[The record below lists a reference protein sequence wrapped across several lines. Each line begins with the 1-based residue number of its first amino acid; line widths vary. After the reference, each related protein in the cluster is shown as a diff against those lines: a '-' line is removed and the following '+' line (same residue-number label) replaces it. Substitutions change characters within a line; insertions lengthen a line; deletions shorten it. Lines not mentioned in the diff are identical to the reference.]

1 MTKTNSHQQIVAP
14 IAGFTL
20 VEMLVVTVMMGI
32 ILSALTT
39 ITAHWLPNWNRGV
52 ARVQRAEL
60 VDVALARL
68 TADLGA
74 AEFVSQNSSAKG
86 ALFDGSELAVR
97 FVRSPTGPTAKHGL
111 EIVRIAETADRQ
123 GRVLVRSTAPFA
135 PSDPTLSAPLPLN
148 FANPV
153 PLLRAPYRLTLAY
166 AARDG
171 VWHDSWRGDTG
182 LPAIIRMSIRDAASE
197 RALPIS
203 TTATV
208 HVNMAAA
215 CVGAKGTGAA
225 AGAQVQAQVQ
235 AQAQLQAAGAGAG
248 AVFAGADDCGIMN
261 SQLPPQ
267 VGNGSPAS
275 K

>member
-1 MTKTNSHQQIVAP
+1 METTLWTLTKRKSRQRTVNGS
-14 IAGFTL
+14 AGFTL
-20 VEMLVVTVMMGI
+20 VEMLMVTVMMGI
-32 ILSALTT
+32 ILAALTT
-39 ITAHWLPNWNRGV
+39 ITAQWLPNWNRGV

-68 TADLGA
+68 VADLGA
-74 AEFVSQNSSAKG
+74 AEFVSQNSAAKG
-86 ALFDGSELAVR
+86 ALFDGSELSVT
-97 FVRSPTGPTAKHGL
+97 FVRSPTGPTAKRGL

-123 GRVLVRSTAPFA
+123 GRVLVRSTVPFA

-153 PLLRAPYRLTLAY
+153 PLLRAPYRLTFAY

-171 VWHDSWRGDTG
+171 VWRDSWRGDTG
-182 LPAIIRMSIRDAASE
+182 LPAIIRMSIRDALNE

-215 CVGAKGTGAA
+215 CVGGAGAA
-225 AGAQVQAQVQ
+225 GGPAQ
-235 AQAQLQAAGAGAG
+235 AQAQLRAAGAG
-248 AVFAGADDCGIMN
+248 AVFAGADGCGTMN
-261 SQLPPQ
+261 SQLPPPR
-267 VGNGSPAS
+267 VGNGSPES

>member
-1 MTKTNSHQQIVAP
+1 MTKAKSRQQIVGP

-52 ARVQRAEL
+52 ARVQRTEL

-68 TADLGA
+68 VADLGA
-74 AEFVSQNSSAKG
+74 AEFVSQGNTATG
-86 ALFDGSELAVR
+86 ALFDGSELSVT
-97 FVRSPTGPTAKHGL
+97 FVRSPAGPTAKHGL

-123 GRVLVRSTAPFA
+123 GRVLVRSTTPFA
-135 PSDPTLSAPLPLN
+135 PSDPSLSAPPLLNN
-148 FANPV
+148 FVNPV
-153 PLLRAPYRLTLAY
+153 PLLRAPYRLTFAY

-171 VWHDSWRGDTG
+171 LWHDSWRGDVG

-197 RALPIS
+197 RSLPIS
-203 TTATV
+203 TTATI

-215 CVGAKGTGAA
+215 CVGGKAA
-225 AGAQVQAQVQ
+225 S
-235 AQAQLQAAGAGAG
+235 
-248 AVFAGADDCGIMN
+248 DCGTMKF
-261 SQLPPQ
+261 QPPADVPNNGVPRVP
-267 VGNGSPAS
+267 VGPSNVQGG
-275 K
+275 